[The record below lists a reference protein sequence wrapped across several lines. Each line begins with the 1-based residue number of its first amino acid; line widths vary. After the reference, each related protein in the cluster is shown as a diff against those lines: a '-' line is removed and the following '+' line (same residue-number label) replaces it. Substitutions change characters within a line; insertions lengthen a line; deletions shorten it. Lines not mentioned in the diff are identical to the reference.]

1 MASQALT
8 HQETSSA
15 IERVLI
21 GGDLKDLKT
30 EERVSYYSRVCESL
44 GLNPLTQPFA
54 YLSLSG
60 KLTLYA
66 RKDAAEQLRSVR
78 NISLKIL
85 SREMVDG
92 MYVVTCEASTPSGRT
107 DTSTG
112 VIDCAK
118 LSGEAKANA
127 MMKAETK
134 AKRRVTLSICGLG
147 LMDETEVDS
156 VAGARKVSVEDAHSG
171 RLLAAPKET
180 GQGKQT
186 HTRDAE
192 PGTGTG
198 AAEKPAAPAEPK
210 LDPRPIP
217 EELREAVAKM
227 RLGDLDIVRIVD
239 TMFKREFTEACGSED
254 LYTAETTAFRQH
266 YPKGEKWPYEA
277 MVSMWLDCW
286 AILESCKFA
295 NSANPETV

>member
-78 NISLKIL
+78 NISLRIL
-85 SREMVDG
+85 SREVIDG

-118 LSGEAKANA
+118 LQGEVKANA
-127 MMKAETK
+127 MMKCETK

-171 RLLAAPKET
+171 RLLGA
-180 GQGKQT
+180 
-186 HTRDAE
+186 
-192 PGTGTG
+192 GTG
-198 AAEKPAAPAEPK
+198 AVPPAAPAEPK

-217 EELREAVAKM
+217 EELRDVVAKM
-227 RLGDLDIVRIVD
+227 RLGDLAIVGIVD
-239 TMFKREFTEACGSED
+239 AMFKREFTEATGSED
-254 LYTAETTAFRQH
+254 LYTAETAKFRKQ
-266 YPKGEKWPYEA
+266 YPKGTKWPYEA
-277 MVSMWLDCW
+277 MVSMWLDVW
-286 AILESCKFA
+286 SVLESCKFA

>member
-78 NISLKIL
+78 NISLRIL
-85 SREMVDG
+85 SREVIDG

-118 LSGEAKANA
+118 LQGEVKANA
-127 MMKAETK
+127 MMKCETK

-171 RLLAAPKET
+171 RLLGA
-180 GQGKQT
+180 
-186 HTRDAE
+186 
-192 PGTGTG
+192 GTG
-198 AAEKPAAPAEPK
+198 AVPPAAPAEPK

-217 EELREAVAKM
+217 EELRDVVAKM
-227 RLGDLDIVRIVD
+227 RLGDLAIVGIVD
-239 TMFKREFTEACGSED
+239 AMFKREFTEATGSED
-254 LYTAETTAFRQH
+254 LYTAETAKFRKQ
-266 YPKGEKWPYEA
+266 YPKGTKWPYEA

>member
-118 LSGEAKANA
+118 LQGEVKANA
-127 MMKAETK
+127 MMKCETK

-171 RLLAAPKET
+171 RLLGA
-180 GQGKQT
+180 
-186 HTRDAE
+186 
-192 PGTGTG
+192 GTG
-198 AAEKPAAPAEPK
+198 AVPPAAPAEPK

-217 EELREAVAKM
+217 EELRDVVAKM
-227 RLGDLDIVRIVD
+227 RLGDLAIVGIVD
-239 TMFKREFTEACGSED
+239 AMFKREFTEACGSED
-254 LYTAETTAFRQH
+254 LYTAETAKFRKQ
-266 YPKGEKWPYEA
+266 YPKRTKWPYEA

>member
-78 NISLKIL
+78 NISLRIL
-85 SREMVDG
+85 SREVIDG

-118 LSGEAKANA
+118 LQGEVKANA
-127 MMKAETK
+127 MMKCETK

-171 RLLAAPKET
+171 RLLGA
-180 GQGKQT
+180 
-186 HTRDAE
+186 
-192 PGTGTG
+192 GTG
-198 AAEKPAAPAEPK
+198 AVPPAAPAEPK

-217 EELREAVAKM
+217 EELRDVVAKM
-227 RLGDLDIVRIVD
+227 RLGDLAIVGIVD
-239 TMFKREFTEACGSED
+239 AMFKREFTEACGSED
-254 LYTAETTAFRQH
+254 LYTAETAKFRKQ
-266 YPKGEKWPYEA
+266 YPKGTKWPYEA

>member
-78 NISLKIL
+78 NISLRIL
-85 SREMVDG
+85 SREVIDG

-118 LSGEAKANA
+118 LQGEVKANA
-127 MMKAETK
+127 MMKCETK

-171 RLLAAPKET
+171 RLLAPPQET
-180 GQGKQT
+180 GHGK
-186 HTRDAE
+186 RDQSPAE

-198 AAEKPAAPAEPK
+198 AAEKSAAPVEPK

-217 EELREAVAKM
+217 EELRDVVAKM
-227 RLGDLDIVRIVD
+227 RLGDLAIVGIVD
-239 TMFKREFTEACGSED
+239 AMFKREFTEATGSED
-254 LYTAETTAFRQH
+254 LYTAETAKFRKQ
-266 YPKGEKWPYEA
+266 YPKGTKWPYEA
-277 MVSMWLDCW
+277 MVSMWLDVW
-286 AILESCKFA
+286 SVLESCKFA

>member
-78 NISLKIL
+78 NISLRIL
-85 SREMVDG
+85 SREVIDG

-118 LSGEAKANA
+118 LQGEVKANA
-127 MMKAETK
+127 MMKCETK

-171 RLLAAPKET
+171 RLLGA
-180 GQGKQT
+180 
-186 HTRDAE
+186 
-192 PGTGTG
+192 GTG
-198 AAEKPAAPAEPK
+198 AVPPAAPAEPK

-217 EELREAVAKM
+217 EELRDVVAKM
-227 RLGDLDIVRIVD
+227 RLGDLAIVGIVD
-239 TMFKREFTEACGSED
+239 AMFKREFTEATGSED
-254 LYTAETTAFRQH
+254 LYTAETAKFRKQ
-266 YPKGEKWPYEA
+266 YPKRTKWPYEA
-277 MVSMWLDCW
+277 MVSMWLDVW
-286 AILESCKFA
+286 SVLESCKFA

>member
-118 LSGEAKANA
+118 LQGEVKANA
-127 MMKAETK
+127 MMKCETK

-171 RLLAAPKET
+171 RLLGA
-180 GQGKQT
+180 
-186 HTRDAE
+186 
-192 PGTGTG
+192 GTG
-198 AAEKPAAPAEPK
+198 AVPPAAPAEPK

-217 EELREAVAKM
+217 EELRDVVAKM
-227 RLGDLDIVRIVD
+227 RLGDLAIVGIVD
-239 TMFKREFTEACGSED
+239 AMFKREFTEACGSED
-254 LYTAETTAFRQH
+254 LYTAETAKFRKQ
-266 YPKGEKWPYEA
+266 YPKGTKWPYEA